1 MAAELQ
7 QLGAIADRHANA
19 RQSIIVQLIRIL
31 LGLWGDFSDAR
42 DDAAR
47 LAVAAKS
54 ASYVASATSR
64 MRLQSRS
71 HLQSVF
77 AALGERPELAKIV
90 DPYPRSGVSALEVY
104 ERPGKQFLWELS
116 RGATVDEAR
125 GAAEQRLRQLAE
137 DDVLLADRDES
148 QRVFDG
154 NKRKVL
160 GYRRVIHPE
169 LSTSGTCGLCLVASQ
184 RFYAVEDLL
193 PLHDRCNCTVM
204 PIVKGD
210 DPGFRLNDDDLKTLY
225 AAAGSTSA
233 ADLLNTRISI
243 REHGELGPVL
253 VKQGDSFRTA
263 KEAGRPEYVKPTPES
278 IRAANREARTKA
290 DAKLTSVDAELA
302 QIPGDTTDGALI
314 DRRANLTRARNY
326 LRDYIRALDNAYA
339 GLQ

>member
-7 QLGAIADRHANA
+7 QLGAIADRHASV
-19 RQSIIVQLIRIL
+19 RQSIIVQLIKLL

-47 LAVAAKS
+47 LAIAARS
-54 ASYVASATSR
+54 ASLVGSATSR

-71 HLQSVF
+71 HLQSVLST
-77 AALGERPELAKIV
+77 LGERPELAKLI

-116 RGATVDEAR
+116 RGASVDEAR
-125 GAAEQRLRQLAE
+125 DAATERLRQIAE

-148 QRVFDG
+148 QRVFAG
-154 NKRKVL
+154 SKAKVI

-169 LSTSGTCGLCLVASQ
+169 LAKDGTCGLCLVASQ
-184 RFYAVEDLL
+184 RFYTVEDLL

-210 DPGFRLNDDDLKTLY
+210 DPGFRLNDDDLKALY

-233 ADLLNTRISI
+233 RDLLNTRITI

-253 VKQGDSFRTA
+253 VKEGDSFRTA
-263 KEAGRPEYVKPTPES
+263 KDAGRPEYVKPTPQS
-278 IRAANREARTKA
+278 IRAANRKARSEA
-290 DAKLTSVDAELA
+290 DAKMAATVAELGE
-302 QIPGDTTDGALI
+302 IPADTTDGALI
-314 DRRANLTRARNY
+314 DHRANLTRARNY
-326 LRDYIRALDNAYA
+326 LRDYIRALDNAFA
-339 GLQ
+339 ALQ